1 MQEKSRT
8 DLASYQL
15 DVLAFISD
23 ANASNTF
30 SKNPQN
36 FSVIWVQT
44 FFLSLAFSPLLHH
57 LILWTHRVSI
67 QQCYVQKQIVQ

>member
-1 MQEKSRT
+1 MQEKSRI

-36 FSVIWVQT
+36 FSVI
-44 FFLSLAFSPLLHH
+44 
-57 LILWTHRVSI
+57 
-67 QQCYVQKQIVQ
+67 